1 MMQDWIAQ
9 LGDKLLHERGHQ
21 LPLVASLLVGCVLLW
36 SIAQPVWRMLQGT
49 QGVEVVPQ
57 AVAQATEVLP
67 EFELA
72 QLRALA
78 LFPAQSRAALAQLD
92 APETKL
98 ALVLKGILTGDEWRP
113 ASAIISRG
121 ERSPDEVFLIGDE
134 VSTGATLSQV
144 FADRVLLQYNGRLET
159 LRLEEAE
166 ALGLV
171 VASSTDKATV
181 KVRPSE
187 AAPEVAAA
195 LQRSAALALDIAQAQ
210 DWRDDAQVRGAW
222 QEYVSLLRNQP
233 GAFAEIFR
241 WRSRQ
246 DSQGRWQGVELHVG
260 ERFSEAAL
268 RDIKLRAGDR
278 VVQVNNES
286 LLYAG
291 AERVLKQRLQQLSEV
306 KLVVQR
312 QDAYLA
318 LQYRTN

>member
-121 ERSPDEVFLIGDE
+121 ERSPDEMNCLPKRCRRAVVRVCI
-134 VSTGATLSQV
+134 LS
-144 FADRVLLQYNGRLET
+144 AKLSM
-159 LRLEEAE
+159 LRAISV
-166 ALGLV
+166 G
-171 VASSTDKATV
+171 SIFSGHG
-181 KVRPSE
+181 P
-187 AAPEVAAA
+187 AAG
-195 LQRSAALALDIAQAQ
+195 AQ
-210 DWRDDAQVRGAW
+210 D
-222 QEYVSLLRNQP
+222 
-233 GAFAEIFR
+233 
-241 WRSRQ
+241 
-246 DSQGRWQGVELHVG
+246 
-260 ERFSEAAL
+260 
-268 RDIKLRAGDR
+268 KL
-278 VVQVNNES
+278 
-286 LLYAG
+286 
-291 AERVLKQRLQQLSEV
+291 
-306 KLVVQR
+306 
-312 QDAYLA
+312 
-318 LQYRTN
+318 